1 MKNPGTVTPTN
12 LDSEESSPR
21 RKPGSTVFCFIPGCV
36 QDRAGIKGLLPK
48 TCISEKTSRSGR
60 ISHFVIPAGLLG
72 RNPVF
77 SLSSLIN
84 EQFLRRRWTRL
95 KNPAGVTVIEISRP
109 AKNCRLWCLWSES
122 IRATARKPRPYSI
135 VSQLFRREGEEG
147 FMPSRRAR
155 FERNSVSLSAAAM
168 HVRQKKL
175 PGHCVKI
182 SVPGRC
188 KLRQLNVGFQTIS
201 SSIFP
206 AISSGLI
213 WYVPLFNWFTI
224 C

>member
-1 MKNPGTVTPTN
+1 M
-12 LDSEESSPR
+12 
-21 RKPGSTVFCFIPGCV
+21 
-36 QDRAGIKGLLPK
+36 PK

-122 IRATARKPRPYSI
+122 IRATARKPRPYII
-135 VSQLFRREGEEG
+135 VSQFFRAGGGAQRC
-147 FMPSRRAR
+147 MPSRRAR
-155 FERNSVSLSAAAM
+155 FERNSVSLPAA
-168 HVRQKKL
+168 
-175 PGHCVKI
+175 PCTCVKKTARTLCQNFSAGPLQAASI
-182 SVPGRC
+182 KCRFSDYFIEHFSRYFIGFDLVRSAV
-188 KLRQLNVGFQTIS
+188 QLVHDLLNLVGADI
-201 SSIFP
+201 P
-206 AISSGLI
+206 
-213 WYVPLFNWFTI
+213 
-224 C
+224 